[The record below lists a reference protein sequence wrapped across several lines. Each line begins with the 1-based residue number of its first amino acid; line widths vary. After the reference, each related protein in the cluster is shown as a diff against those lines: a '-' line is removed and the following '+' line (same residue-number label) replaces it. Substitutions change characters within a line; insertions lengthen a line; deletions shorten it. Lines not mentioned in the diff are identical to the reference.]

1 MRANLVTPPTA
12 PTDPP
17 PRILGRRYRRTLFF
31 AMWLFGRVLF
41 WELGLRRIRGEAWVA
56 RNRSD
61 RLRGWAREFRDLATG
76 MGGVMI
82 KLGQFIS
89 SRLDVLPPEIIEE
102 LAALQDEV
110 PTVPF
115 DHIRQTLVADL
126 GAPEERFAA
135 FDPKPV
141 AAASLGQAHR
151 AQLPTGERVI
161 VKVQRPGI
169 RTLVHTDLAALE
181 VVAGWAM
188 RFKFIARRAD
198 VPALLDEFSA
208 TTWEELD
215 YTHEAD
221 NAERFALMFAENKGI
236 YIPRVYREYTTRQVV
251 ALEDVSAIKIS
262 DYAAIEAA
270 GIDRCDVARRL
281 INTYL
286 WMVFDQRFFHA
297 DPHPGNLFVYP
308 LDPDTP
314 TRSGYHADGQP
325 LHGRPFYLI
334 FVDFGMAGHLTP
346 IIEKGLR
353 EALIALVSR
362 DATRLITA
370 YQEMDIILPGADL
383 ARLEEATRAVFDR
396 VWGMNMSELKAMQYT
411 EMAALGREFSDLL
424 FTMPFQVPQDFIILA
439 RAVGIL
445 SGLCMGLNPNFD
457 PWTEVQPFAQQL
469 LAEQNFGFPLPPKI
483 TLQDLLDP
491 NTARDLL
498 DGEHRDWLITTITT
512 VVRRAIQF
520 PGLAEEVLTRAK
532 RGDLVVQA
540 APSPAFERR
549 LNQLQHAALR
559 MTWGVV
565 FAGSAISA
573 AVLHTAGEGTLSII
587 GGVLSGYALLRVV
600 FSR

>member
-1 MRANLVTPPTA
+1 MRIDLASPA
-12 PTDPP
+12 DPP
-17 PRILGRRYRRTLFF
+17 PRILRGRYRRTILF
-31 AMWLFGRVLF
+31 AAWLFARVLF
-41 WELGLRRIRGEAWVA
+41 WELILRRVRGEVWVA
-56 RNRSD
+56 RRRAA
-61 RLRGWAREFRDLATG
+61 RLRGWAREFRDLATE

-89 SRLDVLPPEIIEE
+89 SRLDVLPPEVIEE

-115 DHIRQTLVADL
+115 DHIRQTLVEDL
-126 GAPEERFAA
+126 GPPEERFTT
-135 FDPKPV
+135 FDARPI

-151 AQLPTGERVI
+151 AHLPTGDRVV

-169 RTLVHTDLAALE
+169 RTLVHTDLAALA
-181 VVAGWAM
+181 VVSRWAM
-188 RFKFIARRAD
+188 RFGFIARRAD

-208 TTWEELD
+208 TLWEELD

-221 NAERFALMFAENKGI
+221 NAERFARMFADNKGI
-236 YIPRVYREYTTRQVV
+236 YIPRVYCDYTTRRVV

-270 GIDRCDVARRL
+270 GIDRRDVARRL

-314 TRSGYHADGQP
+314 SGSGYGTDGQP

-346 IIEKGLR
+346 AIETGLR

-362 DATRLITA
+362 DASRLIAA
-370 YQEMDIILPGADL
+370 YQELGVILPGADMQ
-383 ARLEEATRAVFDR
+383 RLEEATRAVFDR

-411 EMAALGREFSDLL
+411 EMAQLGREFSDLL
-424 FTMPFQVPQDFIILA
+424 FTMPFQVPQDFILLA

-445 SGLCMGLNPNFD
+445 SGLCMGLNPDFD
-457 PWTEVQPFAQQL
+457 PWTEVAPFAQSL
-469 LAEQNFGFPLPPKI
+469 LAKQSVGLPPKV
-483 TLQDLLDP
+483 TLRDLLDP
-491 NTARDLL
+491 ATVRALLEDDRAWLLTTGSDLL
-498 DGEHRDWLITTITT
+498 H
-512 VVRRAIQF
+512 RAIRF
-520 PGLAEEVLTRAK
+520 PVLAEEVLTRAR

-540 APSPAFERR
+540 APNPLMERY
-549 LNQLQHAALR
+549 LNQVRRAAQR
-559 MTWGVV
+559 VVSAMV
-565 FAGSAISA
+565 FAGLSISG
-573 AVLHTAGEGTLSII
+573 AVLYTSGETVLGTVGLA
-587 GGVLSGYALLRVV
+587 LSGLALLRVV
-600 FSR
+600 WGPGGR